1 VKSICFASN
10 NYNKYIEIHS
20 VLKKYAIDVHF
31 MRIPLTEIQSNS
43 LIEIAIEKSKIAFK
57 KISKPIIVEDDG
69 LFIDELKGF
78 PGQYSSYSF
87 ETIGYDGILKLL
99 IDSKTR
105 TAYFRSVFAFYDGE
119 ISQSFVGEIKGKIA
133 HIPMGKGWGYDP
145 IFIPDGSELTFGQLY
160 QENRKA
166 DFSHRA
172 QALGKFA
179 GWYNYKKDNN
189 IGYSRLL
196 L

>member
-1 VKSICFASN
+1 MKLICFASN
-10 NYNKYIEIHS
+10 NYNKYIEIQS
-20 VLKKYAIDVHF
+20 ILQKYAIDVSLL
-31 MRIPLTEIQSNS
+31 RIPLTEIQSNF
-43 LIEIAIEKSKIAFK
+43 LIEIAIEKSKSAFR

-78 PGQYSSYSF
+78 PGQYSSYAF
-87 ETIGYDGILKLL
+87 ETIGYDGVLKLL
-99 IDSKTR
+99 INSKTR

-133 HIPMGKGWGYDP
+133 HRASGKGWGYDP
-145 IFIPDGSELTFGQLY
+145 VFIPDGSKLTFGQLH

-172 QALGKFA
+172 EALGKFA
-179 GWYNYKKDNN
+179 DWYNYKKDNN
-189 IGYSRLL
+189 VY
-196 L
+196 